1 MDDWKSFYLPYVQAV
16 DELKLKLRT
25 LRTQANVEGKHSPIE
40 FVTGRVKP
48 QESIEEKMVRRHV
61 DRARIEQDLQDIA
74 GVRVITKY
82 MDDIFEVVDMLRKR
96 NDMKIL
102 EERDYV
108 NNEKASGYR
117 SYHIVIEYPVE
128 MTTGKKTILAEIQ
141 IRTMAMNFW
150 ATLEHDLKYKH
161 EDNLSKEAQDRLTK
175 IAEIT
180 FELDKELSKIRN
192 MQ

>member
-1 MDDWKSFYLPYVQAV
+1 MNDWNLFYLPYVQAV

-25 LRTQANVEGKHSPIE
+25 LRTQANADGKHSPIE

-74 GVRVITKY
+74 GIRVMTKY
-82 MDDIFEVVDMLRKR
+82 VEDIYVVVDMLRKR
-96 NDMKIL
+96 QDMKVL

-108 NNEKASGYR
+108 TNAKASGYR
-117 SYHIVIEYPVE
+117 SYHVVIEYPVE
-128 MTTGKKTILAEIQ
+128 MHNGRKTILAEIQ

-161 EDNLSKEAQDRLTK
+161 EDELSTEAQERLTK
-175 IAEIT
+175 LAEIT
-180 FELDKELSKIRN
+180 FDLDKELSNIRK